1 MVLLGGGDELLHE
14 LAGDAL
20 LAVAGGGGDKVEF
33 YFVLD
38 VLPCDVADD
47 LLVALGDEQGA
58 DGGAVGSLKLGGCP
72 RVGVGLAV

>member
-1 MVLLGGGDELLHE
+1 MVLLGGGDECLHE

-33 YFVLD
+33 YFVWD

-47 LLVALGDEQGA
+47 VLVLFGDEQGV
-58 DGGAVGSLKLGGCP
+58 DGGAVGSLKLVGCP
-72 RVGVGLAV
+72 RMGVGLGI

>member
-20 LAVAGGGGDKVEF
+20 LAMAGGGGDKVEF
-33 YFVLD
+33 YFVLN

-47 LLVALGDEQGA
+47 LLVVFGDE
-58 DGGAVGSLKLGGCP
+58 
-72 RVGVGLAV
+72 